1 MGGSEFSHKKE
12 GVGKV
17 REGEGELGGGGG
29 VIEKE
34 RVSLTTTH

>member
-17 REGEGELGGGGG
+17 REGEGELGGGG

>member
-29 VIEKE
+29 LDKE
-34 RVSLTTTH
+34 RVSLATTH

>member
-17 REGEGELGGGGG
+17 REGEGELEVCSKKGKG
-29 VIEKE
+29 I
-34 RVSLTTTH
+34 TNYH